1 MQTTPLDHSQRQA
14 AQREIL
20 QRLHQYCWGYD
31 SNDMTLLG
39 SIFTEQAS
47 SGGIVGDS
55 DLSWGPWQG
64 RSAIVEAL
72 AAIRT
77 SQPDRRRHVI
87 DACVF
92 DRLEAD
98 HASARVY
105 VNIFSYA
112 NGKPP
117 HLVTVGEYRLDARH
131 GRDGWLIER
140 LDEVLDSAF

>member
-1 MQTTPLDHSQRQA
+1 MFNHQQCQA

-31 SNDMTLLG
+31 SNDMALLG
-39 SIFTEQAS
+39 SVFTEQAS
-47 SGGIVGDS
+47 SGGMVAES
-55 DLSWGPWQG
+55 SLSWGPWQG

-72 AAIRT
+72 TAIRV

-87 DACVF
+87 DSCVF
-92 DRLEAD
+92 DLLEPD
-98 HASARVY
+98 RASARVY
-105 VNIFSYA
+105 VSIFSYA

-117 HLVTVGEYRLDARH
+117 HLITVGEYSLVASNAS
-131 GRDGWLIER
+131 GGWLIDR

>member
-1 MQTTPLDHSQRQA
+1 MFNDQQRQA
-14 AQREIL
+14 ARREIL

-39 SIFTEQAS
+39 SVFTEQAS
-47 SGGIVGDS
+47 SGGIVGGS

-64 RSAIVEAL
+64 RGAIVEAL
-72 AAIRT
+72 AAIRA

-92 DRLEAD
+92 DLLEAD
-98 HASARVY
+98 RASARVY

-112 NGKPP
+112 NGRPP
-117 HLVTVGEYRLDARH
+117 HLVTVGEYRLDAH
-131 GRDGWLIER
+131 HDRDGWLIGR